1 VRNEDATAGFNP
13 PPPLTVQVERGSTA
27 QSELRFTSTFR
38 VGRSKECD
46 IQLQEPSVSRVHLE
60 VSFDGERWRVRDLG
74 SSNGTYLEGSR
85 IQEAV
90 LPDRARL
97 EVGRGG
103 PVLWLTVEAEDEPSR
118 IEAETALRQRDQPVS
133 VTQVISRYFV
143 ESGSDQAG
151 HHTMTIRR
159 AFARV
164 HKQRSR
170 KYRVMIAAAV
180 LLLVGSAGVIAY
192 QYMKLQN
199 LKAMAEG
206 IFYAMKSLELQVA
219 KVDAAVPSQG
229 DARQRSEMVAR
240 RAQLLEMQKRYD
252 GFIEEIGLYKRDL
265 SEEERMIFRV
275 ARIFGECEVN
285 MPDRFVREVKRYIAK
300 WKTTDRLE
308 NAIRRAEQRD
318 YTTTITRQMLENH
331 LPPQFFYLALKES
344 QFFEHSVGPKTRWG
358 VAKGIWQFVPA
369 TAIQYGLQTGP
380 LVELPRFDPLDER
393 FQFPKATSAAGK
405 YLRDIYSTEAQASGL
420 LVIAAYNWGHNR
432 VRSLIQGMP
441 ENPRERN
448 FWTLLQHH
456 QIPVETY
463 EYVLYIFA
471 AAVIGENPDLFGF
484 GFKNPLADVS

>member
-1 VRNEDATAGFNP
+1 MRNEDATAGFNP

-300 WKTTDRLE
+300 WKTTGQMVALAVLLAGPAGDKIVPGL
-308 NAIRRAEQRD
+308 
-318 YTTTITRQMLENH
+318 TTT
-331 LPPQFFYLALKES
+331 
-344 QFFEHSVGPKTRWG
+344 G
-358 VAKGIWQFVPA
+358 VACLWVA
-369 TAIQYGLQTGP
+369 ALLTLWTGY
-380 LVELPRFDPLDER
+380 D
-393 FQFPKATSAAGK
+393 
-405 YLRDIYSTEAQASGL
+405 YLRAT
-420 LVIAAYNWGHNR
+420 V
-432 VRSLIQGMP
+432 
-441 ENPRERN
+441 
-448 FWTLLQHH
+448 HH
-456 QIPVETY
+456 
-463 EYVLYIFA
+463 
-471 AAVIGENPDLFGF
+471 AV
-484 GFKNPLADVS
+484 KQ